1 MTSTAIAVVAGLIVL
16 LVVMVL
22 VGRRA
27 IRRLRHFVR
36 SFWPH
41 S

>member
-1 MTSTAIAVVAGLIVL
+1 MTPTAIAVVVGLIVL
-16 LVVMVL
+16 AVMAGWL
-22 VGRRA
+22 ARRA
-27 IRRLRHFVR
+27 IRRRHFVR